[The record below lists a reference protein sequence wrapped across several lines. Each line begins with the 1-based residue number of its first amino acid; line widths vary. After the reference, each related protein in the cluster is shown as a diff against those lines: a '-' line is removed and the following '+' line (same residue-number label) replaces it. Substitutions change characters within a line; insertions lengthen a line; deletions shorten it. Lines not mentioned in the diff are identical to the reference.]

1 MAICTAFA
9 KTNHNFTRSEG
20 FLSNE
25 IFLEEEEQNFPF
37 DNHQIEVDSPE
48 IDLIYP
54 IEEALDPSND
64 IFNIIDFSDP
74 DNINNEIIYDPETG
88 NYLFNSS
95 VGNDFDYRNPSYMT
109 QDEYFEYDLRKSLSD
124 YWKDQV
130 AGESASEE
138 SSLIPDL
145 KVGGKKFQDIFGS
158 NKINIQPQGSAE
170 LRFGVNISKTENPQL
185 PEKQRR
191 ITTFDFDEKIQLNV
205 TGQIGEKLKLQTSYN
220 TEATFD
226 FENQM
231 KLEYTGFEDEIIKKI
246 EAGNVSLPLS
256 GSLIQGGSSLFG
268 VKTELQFGRA
278 TVTSIFSQQKGER
291 KEISVAGG
299 AQISEFELSADKYE
313 VNKHYFLNYY
323 HRNNYDRAMKSLPL
337 VNSGVQITRIE
348 VWVTNRTNDFT
359 DTRNII
365 GFTDLGENSVIEL
378 NSDYGFAASD
388 DLPRNSSN
396 GLYDYVNGNPNV
408 RGFINSSAALNSGLY
423 PMQQA
428 VHYEKLENAR
438 MLLPTEYSY
447 NAQLGFI
454 SLNQALNN
462 DEVLAVAYQYTYQG
476 NTYQV
481 GEFSTDG
488 ITGTDALYLKLLK
501 STVTNPRKNLWDLM
515 MKNVYSIG
523 AYQVS
528 QKNFR
533 LDVWYNNPT
542 TSVDLN
548 FIPKPGVDAIPLVR
562 MVGLDRYNAQQ
573 LDNPDGVFDFMPLTV
588 QNGRVENGGTINTR
602 NGRIYFTT
610 VEPFGSQLNSEL
622 IRYGIDT
629 STRSQIVYQ
638 ALYDSTQTAARQIPE
653 LNRFKLKGTYESSS
667 SSEISLNAFNIPR
680 GSVQVTAGGAPLTE
694 GQDYTV
700 DYNLGRVKILNDGIL
715 SSGTPIKIS
724 LESNSLFSIQSKT
737 LLGSHLDYRV
747 NKDFNLG
754 ATVMN
759 LTERPLTQ
767 KVNQG
772 DEPISNTIFGING
785 DFRKEVPFLTKLV
798 DMIPGINTKEKST
811 VSINGEAAYLMP
823 GFNRAIGDEGISYI
837 DDFEGS
843 QSAIDIR
850 SFTTWVPASIP
861 QGQPSM
867 FPEASFTD
875 DLRCGMNRA
884 RLAWYV
890 IDPLFHNNNALTPDN
905 IADNPLI
912 QDDHRQRR
920 VMVAELFPNKDL
932 GTGQPTFIGMFDMSY
947 YPDER
952 GIYNYDDGSYAAG
965 LDPANGNLNDP
976 TTRWGGIMRS
986 LTTNDFEAANIQ
998 YIQFWLMDPFT
1009 PDGSG
1014 HPNASN
1020 TDSENHQGG
1029 DFYINIGNISEDII
1043 KDGAK
1048 SFENGN
1054 STDGSLDTTIARETN
1069 LARVPT
1075 IQAIVN
1081 AFDND
1086 LSARPNQDI
1095 GLDGMK
1101 DEDEIAFYTS
1111 FVNYVTT
1118 LGLPF
1123 AVESELAGDPSGDNY
1138 NYYRDDDYDAL
1149 GYDILERYKKYNGQ
1163 DGNSPTT
1170 DQSAAQNPVGGGY
1183 PTSAT
1188 TLPNVEDIN
1197 QDNNLSEAEAYFQY
1211 HIDLRPQNMVV
1222 GQNFITDKVVGT
1234 HTNGSTTKQVNWYQF
1249 KIPIASPT
1257 SKVNGIQDFRSIR
1270 FIRMFMNNFSEE
1282 VTLRFARLELIRG
1295 EWRPY
1300 LREMWTPGDYI
1311 QDEESG
1317 TIFNIGAVN
1326 IEENDN
1332 YMVPPGINR
1341 QVNIQTQNLARLNEQ
1356 SMVLEV
1362 CNLKDG
1368 DARAAF
1374 RNTSFDVLS
1383 YKKLRMFVH
1392 AHETDPSKPLNDND
1406 LTCFVRLGTDFE
1418 NNYYEYEVPIKVSP
1432 FGSGA
1437 ADDVWPEA
1445 NNVIID
1451 FDKIRSLKVTRPGG
1465 LATGGTTPYTVPDP
1479 DDPSRRITIVGNPS
1493 LSDIKTIMI
1502 GVRNPWKDDPTH
1514 QWQPDD
1520 GLEKCAEVWVNEL
1533 RLTDFDDF
1541 GGWAAQGRVTAQL
1554 ADFANVAM
1562 SGGISTPGFGSIEK
1576 RISDRQRE
1584 TIKSFDASATV
1595 QLGKFFG
1602 SNSGVTLPMYVG
1614 YGDMIIDPMFD
1625 PLNPDIL
1632 MKNLKA
1638 EDLERARNISRDYTQ
1653 RKSINFTNV
1662 RINKK
1667 REGAKPHFW
1676 DIGNWSYT
1684 FSYSQTYKRDINT
1697 EFNTFKDY
1705 RTNLN
1710 YAYSPNSK
1718 PWKPFSKIKF
1728 IRKSKWLK
1736 LVKDFNLYTKPK
1748 SISIRTNI
1756 DRTYN
1761 ESQIRG
1767 NYNALTLPQ
1776 FYKTFNWNRGYDIK
1790 YDITKALKVDFSASN
1805 NAIIAENE
1813 KWVNQDWYPDQYQNF
1828 KDTVSQSIRNWGTT
1842 MQYGHGLNVSYQLP
1856 LNKFPLTDW
1865 INVST
1870 KYSVAYDWTRAPLAQ
1885 AELGNTVQNSRKVN
1899 WNGQANLVNLYNKIP
1914 YFKKVN
1920 RKYGRGRSNSARRQ
1934 IKKPSLKK
1942 PSGSD
1947 EPEEEE
1953 EKEFKVFEQLARVI
1967 MMLKNVNMTYS
1978 TTDGVLLPGYTP
1990 STNIVGMSPGFN
2002 APGLEFILGGY
2013 QRYDL
2018 LGDTTGNDFAQYV
2031 ADNNWMIRD
2040 SNSQR
2045 LNTQYTNN
2053 HAQNMTGKATIEP
2066 IGGIRIDLNLNRNMS
2081 VNRTDNFRWNDS
2093 LSMYQHQNPMET
2105 GTFSTTIL
2113 TWQTAFESDT
2123 SNSSVIFT
2131 NLRDFRPLVSQILS
2145 DENEN
2150 SSGAHLE
2157 DQGYADGYGAAQQD
2171 VILGSFIAAYTGKNP
2186 DKNNINP
2193 FSIIPLPNWRIT
2205 IDGIARI
2212 PFMKKIFKSITFSH
2226 SYKSNFTI
2234 GSFTTNLNATT
2245 DPSNGQ
2251 ITSRDASGNFISER
2265 QIMTASIMEQ
2275 FSPLINFDATLHNSL
2290 ILKAEFKKDRNVS
2303 LSLANNQI
2311 TEIKGNEFVIGTGYR
2326 FDNVELPFK
2335 IAGKKPVS
2343 NLNTRVDISIRSNK
2357 TITRKI
2363 IENQNQVTAGQQL
2376 ISIKC
2381 TADYKLGKALTVRA
2395 YFDRIVTKPFISTS
2409 FPTAN
2414 TNAGLA
2420 LRFTLQ

>member
-1 MAICTAFA
+1 MVIWTASATPNDYNYVDYESLGSGVDFFMG
-9 KTNHNFTRSEG
+9 NESSESS
-20 FLSNE
+20 FFNVK
-25 IFLEEEEQNFPF
+25 
-37 DNHQIEVDSPE
+37 VDSPDV
-48 IDLIYP
+48 DLIYP
-54 IEEALDPSND
+54 IEDPIDPSQNPN
-64 IFNIIDFSDP
+64 NIIDFEIP
-74 DNINNEIIYDPETG
+74 DNINNSIIYDPETDD
-88 NYLFNSS
+88 YLFNST
-95 VGNDFDYRNPSYMT
+95 VGEDFDYRNPSFMT
-109 QDEYFEYDLRKSLSD
+109 QDEFFEYNLEQSLSD
-124 YWKDQV
+124 YWEDQV
-130 AGESASEE
+130 AEE
-138 SSLIPDL
+138 DLDQSSLIPEL
-145 KVGGKKFQDIFGS
+145 NVGGKKFQDIFGS

-170 LRFGVNISKTENPQL
+170 LRFGLNISKTDNPQL
-185 PEKQRR
+185 PERQRR

-268 VKTELQFGRA
+268 IKTQLQFGRA
-278 TVTSIFSQQKGER
+278 TITSIFSQQKGER

-313 VNKHYFLNYY
+313 ANKHYFLNYY
-323 HRNNYDRAMKSLPL
+323 HRNNYDYAMKSLPM

-348 VWVTNRTNDFT
+348 VWVTNRTNDYT

-365 GFTDLGENSVIEL
+365 AFTDLGENGNIEFASNYGSSV
-378 NSDYGFAASD
+378 AD
-388 DLPRNSSN
+388 DLPRNNAN
-396 GLYDYVNGNPNV
+396 GLYDYITANPNV
-408 RGFINSSAALNSGLY
+408 RGFVNASSALSSGTY

-438 MLLPTEYSY
+438 MLLPTEYTY

-454 SLNQALNN
+454 SLNQSLNN
-462 DEVLAVAYQYTYQG
+462 DEVLSVAYQYTHQG

-488 ITGTDALYLKLLK
+488 ITGTNALYLKLLK
-501 STVTNPRKNLWDLM
+501 STVTSPVRKLWDLM

-542 TSVDLN
+542 TSVDVN
-548 FIPKPGVDAIPLVR
+548 FIPKPGVDGIPLVR

-573 LDNPDGVFDFMPLTV
+573 MDNPDGVFDFVPLTD
-588 QNGRVENGGTINTR
+588 QNGKIQNGGTINTR
-602 NGRIYFTT
+602 NGRVYFTT
-610 VEPFGSQLNSEL
+610 VEPFGYHLNKEL
-622 IRYGIDT
+622 IGYGIDT
-629 STRSQIVYQ
+629 NTRSQIVYQ

-653 LNRFKLKGTYESSS
+653 LNRYKLKGTYESSS
-667 SSEISLNAFNIPR
+667 SSEIALNAFNIPR
-680 GSVQVTAGGAPLTE
+680 GSVQVTAGGSTLTE

-737 LLGSHLDYRV
+737 LMGTHMDYRV

-772 DEPISNTIFGING
+772 DEPISNTIFGLNG
-785 DFRKEVPFLTKLV
+785 DFRKKVPYLTKLI
-798 DMIPGINTKEKST
+798 DKIPGINTKKKSS
-811 VSINGEAAYLMP
+811 VSFSGEAAYLMP
-823 GFNRAIGDEGISYI
+823 GFNRAIGDEGTSYI

-850 SFTTWVPASIP
+850 SFTSWVPASIP
-861 QGQPSM
+861 QGQTSL
-867 FPEASFTD
+867 FPESVFTD
-875 DLRCGMNRA
+875 DLRSGMNRA
-884 RLAWYV
+884 KLAWYV
-890 IDPLFHNNNALTPDN
+890 IDPLFHNDNSLTPDN
-905 IADNPLI
+905 ISGNTEI
-912 QDDHRQRR
+912 VDDHRQRR
-920 VMVAELFPNKDL
+920 VLMEELFPNKDL
-932 GTGQPTFIGMFDMSY
+932 GTGQPTFIGMFDMAF

-965 LDPANGNLNDP
+965 INGTSGKLNDP
-976 TTRWGGIMRS
+976 NSRWSGIMRS
-986 LTTNDFEAANIQ
+986 LTTNDFEAANVQ
-998 YIQFWLMDPFT
+998 YIQFWIMDPFT
-1009 PDGSG
+1009 PDGAG

-1020 TDSENHQGG
+1020 VDSKNHSGG

-1054 STDGSLDTTIARETN
+1054 STSGSFDTTIVRETN

-1075 IQAIVN
+1075 TQVIVN

-1086 LSARPNQDI
+1086 LAARPNQDI

-1101 DEDEIAFYTS
+1101 DIDEQTFYTS
-1111 FVNYVTT
+1111 FVSYVSG
-1118 LGLPF
+1118 LGLSTSL
-1123 AVESELAGDPSGDNY
+1123 ESEIINDPSGDNY
-1138 NYYRDDDYDAL
+1138 TYYRDDNYDAL
-1149 GYDILERYKKYNGQ
+1149 GYDILKRYKKYNGH

-1170 DQSAAQNPVGGGY
+1170 DMSASQNADGY

-1197 QDNNLSEAEAYFQY
+1197 QDNNLNEAEAYFQY
-1211 HIDLRPQNMVV
+1211 HIDLRPQNLVV
-1222 GQNFITDKVVGT
+1222 GQNYITDKVSGT
-1234 HTNGSTTKQVNWYQF
+1234 YTNGTTTKQVNWYQF
-1249 KIPIASPT
+1249 KIPIASP
-1257 SKVNGIQDFRSIR
+1257 SARINGIQDFRSIR
-1270 FIRMFMNNFSEE
+1270 FIRMFMKNFDEE
-1282 VTLRFARLELIRG
+1282 LIMRFGRLELIRG
-1295 EWRPY
+1295 EWRTY
-1300 LREMWTPGDYI
+1300 LRDLWTPGDYI

-1317 TIFNIGAVN
+1317 TTFNIGAVN

-1332 YMVPPGINR
+1332 YIVPPGINR
-1341 QVNIQTQNLARLNEQ
+1341 QVNVQTQNLARLNEQ

-1383 YKKLRMFVH
+1383 YKKLRMFIH
-1392 AHETDPSKPLNDND
+1392 AHESDVSKPLNDND
-1406 LTCFVRLGTDFE
+1406 VTCFIRLGTDFE

-1432 FGSGA
+1432 LNTGVP
-1437 ADDVWPEA
+1437 DEVWPEA
-1445 NNVIID
+1445 NNVVID
-1451 FDKIRSLKVTRPGG
+1451 FSMLRGLKISRPGG
-1465 LATGGTTPYTVPDP
+1465 LASGGTTPYVVPDP

-1493 LSDIKTIMI
+1493 LAGIKTIMI

-1576 RISDRQRE
+1576 RISERQRE
-1584 TIKSFDASATV
+1584 TIKSFDASATI

-1602 SNSGVTLPMYVG
+1602 DKSGVSLPMYVG

-1632 MKNLKA
+1632 MKNLPQDELK
-1638 EDLERARNISRDYTQ
+1638 RARGISRDYTQ

-1662 RINKK
+1662 RIDRK

-1676 DIGNWSYT
+1676 DIGNWTYSLSYN
-1684 FSYSQTYKRDINT
+1684 QTYKRNINT
-1697 EFNTFKDY
+1697 EFNTFKVY
-1705 RTNLN
+1705 NTSLN
-1710 YAYSPNSK
+1710 YSYNPNSK

-1728 IRKSKWLK
+1728 IRKSKWLR
-1736 LVKDFNLYTKPK
+1736 LLKDFNLNPKPK
-1748 SISIRTNI
+1748 SVSIRTNI
-1756 DRTYN
+1756 DRSYN

-1767 NYNALTLPQ
+1767 NYNALTIPQ
-1776 FYKTFNWNRGYDIK
+1776 FYKTFNWNRGYDLK
-1790 YDITKALKVDFSASN
+1790 YDITKALKVDFSAN
-1805 NAIIAENE
+1805 NTAIITENE
-1813 KWVNQDWYPDQYQNF
+1813 TWVNKEWYPDEYKNF
-1828 KDTVSQSIRNWGTT
+1828 KDSVTQSLRNWGTT

-1870 KYSVAYDWTRAPLAQ
+1870 KYSVAYDWARAPLAQ
-1885 AELGNTVQNSRKVN
+1885 TELGNTIQNSRRVN

-1920 RKYGRGRSNSARRQ
+1920 RKYGRQGRNASSRARGKAPAVSKPGGKGDDDDKKESNFN
-1934 IKKPSLKK
+1934 I
-1942 PSGSD
+1942 
-1947 EPEEEE
+1947 
-1953 EKEFKVFEQLARVI
+1953 FEQGARVI
-1967 MMLKNVNMTYS
+1967 MMLKNVNLTYS

-1990 STNIVGMSPGFN
+1990 STNVIGMSPGFD
-2002 APGLEFILGGY
+2002 APGLDFVMGGY

-2018 LGDTTGNDFAQYV
+2018 LGDTTGNDFAQFV

-2045 LNTQYTNN
+2045 LNTQYTTN
-2053 HAQNMTGKATIEP
+2053 HAENITGKATIEP
-2066 IGGIRIDLNLNRNMS
+2066 IGGIRIDLNINRNLS
-2081 VNRTDNFRWNDS
+2081 VNTTDNFRWNDS
-2093 LSMYQHQNPMET
+2093 LLLYQHQNPVET
-2105 GTFSTTIL
+2105 GTFSTSIL
-2113 TWQTAFESDT
+2113 TWKTAFESDT
-2123 SNSSVIFT
+2123 SNTSEIFSD
-2131 NLRDFRPLVSQILS
+2131 LRDFRTSVSQLLS
-2145 DENEN
+2145 DQNDN
-2150 SSGAHLE
+2150 SVGTHTE
-2157 DQGYADGYGAAQQD
+2157 DAGYSDGYGAGQQD
-2171 VILGSFIAAYTGKNP
+2171 VILGSFIAAYTGKDP
-2186 DKNNINP
+2186 SKKSINP

-2205 IDGIARI
+2205 IDGISRI

-2226 SYKSNFTI
+2226 AYKSSFTI
-2234 GSFTTNLNATT
+2234 GSFTTNLSSAT
-2245 DPSNGQ
+2245 DPTNGQ
-2251 ITSRDASGNFISER
+2251 ITARDASGNFIAEK

-2275 FSPLINFDATLHNSL
+2275 FAPLLNFDATLHNSL

-2303 LSLANNQI
+2303 LSMANNQI
-2311 TEIKGNEFVIGTGYR
+2311 TEIKGNEFVIGSGYR

-2335 IAGKKPVS
+2335 IGGKKPVS
-2343 NLNTRVDISIRSNK
+2343 NLNVRVDVSIRGNK

-2363 IENQNQVTAGQQL
+2363 IENQNQVTAGQRL

-2381 TADYKLGKALTVRA
+2381 TADYKLGKALSVRA
-2395 YFDRIVTKPFISTS
+2395 YFDRIVTTPYISTS